1 VNLKATIAN
10 SLWSVTNLPSYFQF
24 RRALQQPEI
33 AQNKLL
39 QTYLAGNPQTA
50 FGQAH
55 DFHSIRSYEDFK
67 KRVPLMDYEDLEPW
81 VERIRC
87 GEANVLTREPVTRLV
102 PTSGS
107 TGARKLIPFT
117 DGLQREFNATIGPW
131 LIDLLRQSPGIGG
144 GPAYWSITPVM
155 SNAGPVDSAVPIGF
169 DADTAY
175 LGGTRQRLARTVMA
189 VPDELRLVK
198 DMEVFRYLTV
208 LCLLRQRELRLI
220 SVWHPSFLT
229 LLLDALSTNWQ
240 ELLADIRSGQCKHA
254 DRLSPVVIPALKL
267 RPLPQRA
274 DELRCA
280 DPQKP
285 ETLWPHVKL
294 ISCWGDGPAGFA
306 AAGLKELFPN
316 VILQPKGLLATEAFV
331 TIPFAGLQ
339 PVAVRSHFFEFV
351 DDAGAVHRVHE
362 LRAGQTYEVVVTT
375 AGGLWR
381 YRLRDSVRV
390 TGFIG
395 QTPALQFLGRNGNVS
410 DLFGEKLS
418 EAFVTET
425 IRQTLA
431 SSDTPLNFV
440 LLAPDKDASGCR
452 YTLYIEG
459 KPLGHLAESLDRA
472 LRRNPHYAYCRDL
485 GQLRPVR
492 LFAIAEFGYETYA
505 KRQTTQGACLGEIKP
520 TSFSRTSGWSDFFT
534 GTYV

>member
-1 VNLKATIAN
+1 VNLKAGIAN
-10 SLWSVTNLPSYFQF
+10 SLWSATNLPSYLQF

-33 AQNKLL
+33 AQHKLL
-39 QTYLAGNPQTA
+39 QTYLAGNAQTA
-50 FGQAH
+50 FGQAN
-55 DFHSIRSYEDFK
+55 DFHSIRNYEDFK
-67 KRVPLMDYEDLEPW
+67 KRVPLMDHEDLEPW
-81 VERIRC
+81 IERIRR
-87 GEANVLTREPVTRLV
+87 GEANVLTREPMTCLV

-117 DGLQREFNATIGPW
+117 ASLQREFNAAIGPW
-131 LIDLLRQSPGIGG
+131 LIDLLRQSPGIIG
-144 GPAYWSITPVM
+144 GPAYWSVTPVM
-155 SNAGPVDSAVPIGF
+155 GNAGSEDSAVPIGF

-175 LGGTRQRLARTVMA
+175 LGGTRQQLASNVMA

-198 DMEVFRYLTV
+198 DMEVFRYVTL

-229 LLLDALSTNWQ
+229 LLLDALSTKWQ
-240 ELLADIRSGQCKHA
+240 ELLTDIRSGQCKHA
-254 DRLSPVVIPALKL
+254 DRLSPVVLPALKL

-294 ISCWGDGPAGFA
+294 ISCWGNGPAGFA

-331 TIPFAGLQ
+331 TIPVAGLQ

-395 QTPALQFLGRNGNVS
+395 QTPALKFLGRNGNVS

-431 SSDTPLNFV
+431 LLDAPLNFV
-440 LLAPDKDASGCR
+440 LLAPDKDASGCH
-452 YTLYIEG
+452 YTLYMEG

-505 KRQTTQGACLGEIKP
+505 KRQTTQGARLGEIKP

>member
-1 VNLKATIAN
+1 VNLKAAIAN
-10 SLWSVTNLPSYFQF
+10 SLWSATNLPSFLRF
-24 RRALQQPEI
+24 RRALQQPKDT
-33 AQNKLL
+33 QNGLL
-39 QTYLAGNPQTA
+39 KTYLGSNAQTA
-50 FGQAH
+50 FGLAH
-55 DFHSIRSYEDFK
+55 DFNSIRSYKDFTK
-67 KRVPLMDYEDLEPW
+67 CVPMMDYEDLEPW
-81 VERIRC
+81 IERIRR
-87 GEANVLTREPVTRLV
+87 GEKNVLTRDLVTRLI

-117 DGLQREFNATIGPW
+117 EGLQREFNAAIGPW
-131 LIDLLRQSPGIGG
+131 LIDLLRQSPGIVG
-144 GPAYWSITPVM
+144 GPAYWSVTPIMV
-155 SNAGPVDSAVPIGF
+155 SSEPEDSAVPIGF

-175 LGGTRQRLARTVMA
+175 LGGTRQRLASTVMV

-198 DMEVFRYLTV
+198 DMEVFRYVAL
-208 LCLLRQRELRLI
+208 LCLLRQRDLRLI

-254 DRLSPVVIPALKL
+254 DKLSPVVLTALKL
-267 RPLPQRA
+267 RSLPQRA
-274 DELRCA
+274 DELHCA

-285 ETLWPHVKL
+285 ETLWPLLKL
-294 ISCWGDGPAGFA
+294 ISCWGDGSAGFA
-306 AAGLKELFPN
+306 AAGLKKLFPN
-316 VILQPKGLLATEAFV
+316 VMLQPKGLLATEAFV

-351 DDAGAVHRVHE
+351 DNSGAVHRVHE

-418 EAFVTET
+418 EAFITET
-425 IRQTLA
+425 IQQTLA
-431 SSDTPLNFV
+431 SLDTPLNFV

-459 KPLGHLAESLDRA
+459 EPLGHLAESLDCA

-492 LFAIAEFGYETYA
+492 LFAIAERGYETYA
-505 KRQTTQGACLGEIKP
+505 KRQTTQGARLGEIKP
-520 TSFSRTSGWSDFFT
+520 TSFSRIFGWSDVFT
-534 GTYV
+534 GAYV